1 MSMELRMTTDLETA
15 LPAEIGFNF
24 EELKQELAYRLE
36 YYEGLVVTEDTI
48 RESKDDRAKLNKLK
62 TAIEDRRKAIKRQWN
77 APYVEFEGRVKE
89 LVSLID
95 RPIAAID
102 GQLASFEEARKEEK
116 RKQIKE
122 AYDALVSDT
131 IKDIMPLVRIF
142 DKKWLNATM
151 SITKVEDEII
161 ACCKRV
167 NADLLAL
174 DTIEDEYKA
183 AVREVYIRT
192 LDIEQAMAHRKSL
205 KAAAEAFRAAEAAR
219 QEDQETNA
227 QEDVQPVSAP
237 SDSEPAAQQTD
248 RIYRLRLEFHL
259 TMNQANAL
267 KKFLADN
274 HIDYEKI

>member
-1 MSMELRMTTDLETA
+1 MSMELRITTDLETA

-48 RESKDDRAKLNKLK
+48 KESKDDRAKLNKLK

-116 RKQIKE
+116 RKQIK
-122 AYDALVSDT
+122 ASYDALVSDT

-142 DKKWLNATM
+142 DKKWLNSTTTM
-151 SITKVEDEII
+151 NKVEEEII
-161 ACCKRV
+161 GFSKRI

-174 DTIEDEYKA
+174 DTVEGEYKA
-183 AVREVYIRT
+183 AVREVYVRT

-205 KAAAEAFRAAEAAR
+205 KAAADAFRAAEAAR

-227 QEDVQPVSAP
+227 KEDVQPVSAP
-237 SDSEPAAQQTD
+237 ADPEPEAQQNE
-248 RIYRLRLEFHL
+248 RMYRLRLEFHL

-267 KKFLADN
+267 KKFLATEG
-274 HIDYEKI
+274 IDYQKI

>member
-48 RESKDDRAKLNKLK
+48 KESKDDRAKLNKLK

-77 APYVEFEGRVKE
+77 APYVEFEGKVKE

-116 RKQIKE
+116 RKQIK
-122 AYDALVSDT
+122 ASYDALVSDT
-131 IKDIMPLVRIF
+131 IKDIMPLERIF
-142 DKKWLNATM
+142 DKKWLNSTM
-151 SITKVEDEII
+151 SLSKIEEEII
-161 ACCKRV
+161 GWGKRV

-174 DTIEDEYKA
+174 DTIEDEYKV
-183 AVREVYIRT
+183 AVREVYVRT
-192 LDIEQAMAHRKSL
+192 LDIEAAMAHRKSL
-205 KAAAEAFRAAEAAR
+205 KAAAEAFRAAEEAR
-219 QEDQETNA
+219 QAEQETPA
-227 QEDVQPVSAP
+227 QEAVQPVSAP
-237 SDSEPAAQQTD
+237 ADPEPESQQTD